1 MSTPEPITKKR
12 LLVVEGEDEINFFE
26 KLLKYIN
33 MTDLVDIRE
42 VGGKAQFKNKMPV
55 LQKASGFNK
64 LEHIAIIRD
73 ADENAAGAFASIV
86 GIINNIGL
94 TPPGKAGQFSS
105 SEPRV
110 GIFIMPDNASK
121 GMLED
126 LCLRTVEDCK
136 VIECVSGFFDCVKEK
151 ELKHPPKNLSKA
163 KAQAFLA
170 AMPEIANSVGVGALK
185 GYWGFDS
192 EELKPLI
199 HFLGQLK

>member
-55 LQKASGFNK
+55 LQKASGFNR

-73 ADENAAGAFASIV
+73 ADENAAGAFASIA
-86 GIINNIGL
+86 GIIKNIGL
-94 TPPGKAGQFSS
+94 TPPEKAGQFSS
-105 SEPRV
+105 SKPRV

-126 LCLRTVEDCK
+126 LCLRTVKDHK
-136 VIECVSGFFDCVKEK
+136 AIECVSGFIGCVKVLEP
-151 ELKHPPKNLSKA
+151 PPKNRSKA

-185 GYWGFDS
+185 GYWNFDS